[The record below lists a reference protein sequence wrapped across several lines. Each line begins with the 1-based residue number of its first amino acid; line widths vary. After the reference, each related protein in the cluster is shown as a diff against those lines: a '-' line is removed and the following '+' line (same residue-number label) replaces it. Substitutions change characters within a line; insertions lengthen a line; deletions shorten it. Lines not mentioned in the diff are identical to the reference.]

1 MTDLQKIK
9 EQLKT
14 YGIKNEKE
22 LDIALEKNMQQLN
35 IGIMTS
41 DINDK
46 RVG

>member
-22 LDIALEKNMQQLN
+22 HDIALEKNMQQLN

-41 DINDK
+41 DIKDK